1 MNIIIILKKILK
13 KKYFIIIIFFKIII
27 KIMKRIET
35 SLTRRNRTKFLN
47 KTLFERREKERLNS
61 GFLKTETNFN
71 TTQYT
76 RNTLEFPYLT
86 TQTTL
91 PTTER
96 PYSKKNIR
104 LNKFLCSRNPDSLNN
119 TTTYL
124 TNTPYLKAQS
134 NRIKTNYTLD
144 CLNDDNE
151 KKDEKNLSI
160 LNTFENSR
168 HLYNI
173 KDNLII
179 LSKNR
184 EFTKKK
190 ESIYDY
196 IYKTRYY
203 KLMKYTIGIKNERTI
218 RLKEHYFNNN
228 YEVDDIVNSI
238 ENTKKLFNEGF
249 HTKFND
255 YVKELEIQ
263 REIEKTK
270 NKNLLTQILKYKKE
284 LSQIE
289 SKIKKVEFEKNNII
303 RWIYFQIAIKEKKLR
318 LPNYYKS
325 IIEETD
331 ENMTK
336 IFENPSNF
344 SEEDKFERNKR
355 IRDTKREGTRKPT
368 RKSTSNL
375 DKGYHLTPKNTKI
388 GLYKNISLTEGK
400 RIRDYKYNLCF
411 ASPEDFMDALKK
423 YDTQTIHF
431 IDYYNDLRNCIKEL
445 KEEKE
450 NIENEKKKQ
459 ILSRIGIIR
468 EKEFELKIQK
478 DKYILLSKEID
489 TIRKNLKNIYI
500 SKENKKNKEE
510 RKSIIQKSIIPSKK
524 KIILYDFIL
533 KTYNTCLKIPI
544 KEIINPENVI
554 IKKINSKEEEMMDML
569 SKIEITLDYL
579 FRKITHYSKGID
591 IYYDMYKRIYNT
603 IERNRKL
610 EKTRKQREEENE
622 KFIKLKERV
631 EERNNKTYFLPRKK
645 TEIYSA
651 FMIKKDV
658 KKKLDESYIKDPA
671 FKDFMYDNED
681 NNNDNI

>member
-1 MNIIIILKKILK
+1 
-13 KKYFIIIIFFKIII
+13 
-27 KIMKRIET
+27 
-35 SLTRRNRTKFLN
+35 
-47 KTLFERREKERLNS
+47 
-61 GFLKTETNFN
+61 
-71 TTQYT
+71 
-76 RNTLEFPYLT
+76 
-86 TQTTL
+86 
-91 PTTER
+91 
-96 PYSKKNIR
+96 
-104 LNKFLCSRNPDSLNN
+104 
-119 TTTYL
+119 
-124 TNTPYLKAQS
+124 
-134 NRIKTNYTLD
+134 
-144 CLNDDNE
+144 
-151 KKDEKNLSI
+151 
-160 LNTFENSR
+160 
-168 HLYNI
+168 
-173 KDNLII
+173 
-179 LSKNR
+179 
-184 EFTKKK
+184 
-190 ESIYDY
+190 
-196 IYKTRYY
+196 
-203 KLMKYTIGIKNERTI
+203 
-218 RLKEHYFNNN
+218 
-228 YEVDDIVNSI
+228 
-238 ENTKKLFNEGF
+238 
-249 HTKFND
+249 
-255 YVKELEIQ
+255 
-263 REIEKTK
+263 
-270 NKNLLTQILKYKKE
+270 
-284 LSQIE
+284 
-289 SKIKKVEFEKNNII
+289 
-303 RWIYFQIAIKEKKLR
+303 
-318 LPNYYKS
+318 
-325 IIEETD
+325 
-331 ENMTK
+331 MTK

-344 SEEDKFERNKR
+344 SEEDKFDRNKR

-375 DKGYHLTPKNTKI
+375 DKGYHLTPKNTKS

-489 TIRKNLKNIYI
+489 TIRKNLKNICI

-579 FRKITHYSKGID
+579 GRKITHYSKGID

-651 FMIKKDV
+651 FMIKKDL

-671 FKDFMYDNED
+671 FKDFMYDNDD